1 MNSKDYKIH
10 IIGAGISG
18 LVAAKT
24 LEQNGYKPIIIE
36 ASNGVGGRVKTD
48 LINGYQLDH
57 GFQVLLDAY
66 PMAKEHLE
74 YSDLNLQPFL
84 PGATIFSN
92 GRVQTIGDPLRNI
105 SLLVPTLLSSIGS
118 LSDKLKIFKL
128 NTELKKKSIGAIFNS
143 QSTTTLEY
151 LKEKGFSNAII
162 TQFFKPFFSGI
173 FLEPDLRT
181 SSRMFEF
188 VYKMFGKGQAV
199 LPKGGIASIPKQ
211 LKGQLKHTEFH
222 FNTKAEAV
230 NDDHILLENGD
241 RVETHFT
248 IIATPANDLIP
259 NLKNQKTK
267 WKSCYNLYF
276 EVAKRSLSKPI
287 IGLVADEA
295 ALINNIFF
303 HNSIETD
310 SKGPHELL
318 SVTVVKPHE
327 LSDDDLVKQVQKELE
342 TYCDI
347 KILDFLK
354 CYHIKKA
361 LPDLKDLH
369 YDISPTET
377 QLKSTIYLA
386 GDYILNGSLNAA
398 MVSGERA
405 AQGIIMSLED
415 GLVIDNL
422 SSEYSI

>member
-24 LEQNGYKPIIIE
+24 LEQNGYKPTIIE

-48 LINGYQLDH
+48 IINGYQIDH

-74 YSDLNLQPFL
+74 YSDLSLQPFL

-92 GRVQTIGDPLRNI
+92 GRAQTIGDPLRSI
-105 SLLVPTLLSSIGS
+105 SLLVPTLMSSIGS

-128 NTELKKKSIGAIFNS
+128 NTELKKKSIDAIFNS
-143 QSTTTLEY
+143 KSTTTLEY
-151 LKEKGFSNAII
+151 LKDKGFSNAII

-188 VYKMFGKGQAV
+188 VYKMFGEGQAV
-199 LPKGGIASIPKQ
+199 LPKGGIASISKQ
-211 LKGQLKHTEFH
+211 LKEQLKHTEFH

-230 NDDHILLENGD
+230 KDDHIILENGD
-241 RVETHFT
+241 RIETHFT
-248 IIATPANDLIP
+248 IIATPANDLVP
-259 NLKNQKTK
+259 NLKNQKTN

-303 HNSIETD
+303 HNSLETD
-310 SKGPHELL
+310 SKGPYELL
-318 SVTVVKPHE
+318 SVTVVKPHN
-327 LSDDDLVKQVQKELE
+327 LSENDLVKNVQKELK
-342 TYCDI
+342 TYCGI
-347 KILDFLK
+347 ETLDFLK
-354 CYHIKKA
+354 CYHIKNA
-361 LPDLKDLH
+361 LPDLEDLQ

-377 QLKSTIYLA
+377 QLKPTIYLA
-386 GDYILNGSLNAA
+386 GDYMLNGSLNAA
-398 MVSGERA
+398 MLSGERA

-422 SSEYSI
+422 SSEYII

>member
-18 LVAAKT
+18 LIAAKT
-24 LEQNGYKPIIIE
+24 LEENGYRPVIIE
-36 ASNGVGGRVKTD
+36 ATDGVGGRVKTD
-48 LINGYQLDH
+48 IVNGYQLDH

-66 PMAKEHLE
+66 PMAKNHLE
-74 YSDLNLQPFL
+74 YNDLNLQPFL

-92 GRVQTIGDPLRNI
+92 GNAQTIGDPLRNI
-105 SLLVPTLLSSIGS
+105 SLLVPTLMSSIGS

-128 NTELKKKSIGAIFNS
+128 NTELKKKSIEVIFNS
-143 QSTTTLEY
+143 KSQTTLEY
-151 LKEKGFSNAII
+151 LKAKGFSDKII

-188 VYKMFGKGQAV
+188 VYKMFGEGQAV
-199 LPKGGIASIPKQ
+199 LPKGGIVSIPNQ
-211 LKGQLKHTEFH
+211 LKNQLKHTEFH
-222 FNTKAEAV
+222 FNTKVKSV
-230 NDDHILLENGD
+230 NDDHIVLENGEKL
-241 RVETHFT
+241 ETHFT
-248 IIATPANDLIP
+248 IIATPANDLVS
-259 NLKNQKTK
+259 NLKNQKTH

-276 EVAKRSLSKPI
+276 EVDKRSLSKPI
-287 IGLVADEA
+287 IGLVADED

-310 SKGPHELL
+310 SRGAHELL
-318 SVTVVKPHE
+318 SVTVVKPHK
-327 LSDDDLVKQVQKELE
+327 LSEDDLVKHVQKELK
-342 TYCDI
+342 TYCGI
-347 KILDFLK
+347 ETLEFLK

-361 LPDLKDLH
+361 LPDLEDLQ

-377 QLKSTIYLA
+377 QLKPTIYLA

-398 MVSGERA
+398 MLSGERA

-415 GLVIDNL
+415 GLVVENL
-422 SSEYSI
+422 SSEYI